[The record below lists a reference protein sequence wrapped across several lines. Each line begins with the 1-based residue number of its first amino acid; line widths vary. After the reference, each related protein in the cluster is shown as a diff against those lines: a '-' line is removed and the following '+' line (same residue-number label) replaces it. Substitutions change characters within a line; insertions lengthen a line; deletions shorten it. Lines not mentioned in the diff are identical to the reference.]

1 MDNSNLNKQLVIN
14 NIQEFAELVGNYDQA
29 WKLLVGK
36 KVSRIREEVKYKGK
50 KTGIKGTKNYK
61 YGQII
66 NIKYEDDTV
75 SVHIKYQHNFFAEY
89 RIEKI
94 INQFSDIFP
103 FITVQEIFQK
113 VPEIKNKILQD
124 IYQKLEYDFLNVNKL
139 YQERLYKYLTKGEFW
154 QEKHRFVQSWLEKN
168 LGRKP
173 DLEQSLAIGEVNNNI
188 QVLARAGSG
197 KTSTLVNKALF
208 LQKHCGILPREILIL
223 AFNRKAAEEIR
234 ERIEHNSLNNIPYV
248 MTFHALAYGLV
259 HPEEE
264 LIFDQSGGEQRK
276 SKALQSVIDDH
287 LKSPQY
293 FSKIRDLMMA
303 KFRGDW
309 ENLVRGGH
317 LLNREEMLSY
327 RRSLPREGLDGR
339 YYKSFGEKVI
349 ANFLFEHNLFYS
361 YERNYDWNGI
371 NYRPDFT
378 IFTGK
383 NQGII
388 IEYFGL
394 QGDPDYDEM
403 SARKRQFW
411 QNAQNQARW
420 QFLEFNPQDIKA
432 AQEQFGNLL
441 KHKIESFGLLC
452 NRLSEDEIWAKVKRR
467 SIDHFT
473 KAMVQFV
480 QRCRQQFL
488 TTEELENKI
497 FNHNCLEEF
506 ESQFLELGQVFYRA
520 YLERLK
526 ATGEEDF
533 DGLMQ
538 TAAKLITSGQTIF
551 RRKSGV
557 GDLSNLKYIL
567 IDEYQDF
574 SELFYRLITA
584 IRKQNS
590 QAWFFCVGDD
600 WQAINGFAGSDLNY
614 YQNFANYF
622 PNSLK
627 LNISTNY
634 RSASAIVTTG
644 NNLMNGLGKP
654 AQPHKKESGFVK
666 LVDLQDFE
674 PTPREIE
681 DHNGDHI
688 TPALL
693 RLIKKIIIE
702 NNQEV
707 VLLNRKNNLHW
718 FVNDQNKLEDFLN
731 AIRGHLPENLRDHLT
746 ISTSH
751 KYKGLEKQVVIILD
765 AVNRSYP
772 LIHPD
777 WVFTRIFG
785 SHPEGIVAEERRLFY
800 VAITRAIEQLYIIT
814 ESPNYSPFLAHLN
827 LNKINWQEYPIPG
840 DNSKYITIEIGNQ
853 KGKGSHPT
861 IQIRDL
867 LKAQGYKWNSHQ
879 HRQIWYRHD
888 LMASFTTV
896 DDFFHQSSWYA
907 IADGVEVCFY
917 DDFRNL
923 LCVCHVNNGQHDCLK
938 AANIE
943 LYSQDLDQ

>member
-1 MDNSNLNKQLVIN
+1 MDKSNLNKQLVIN

-36 KVSRIREEVKYKGK
+36 KVSRIRAEVKYKGK

-75 SVHIKYQHNFFAEY
+75 SVHIKYQRNFFAEY
-89 RIEKI
+89 KIEKI

-113 VPEIKNKILQD
+113 VPEIKNKILEE
-124 IYQKLEYDFLNVNKL
+124 IYQTLEYDFLNVNKL
-139 YQERLYKYLTKGEFW
+139 YQERLYKYLTKEEFG
-154 QEKHRFVQSWLEKN
+154 QEKYRFVQSWLEKN

-173 DLEQSLAIGEVNNNI
+173 DLEQSVAIGEVNNNI

-234 ERIEHNSLNNIPYV
+234 ERIEHNSANNIPYV

-339 YYKSFGEKVI
+339 YYKSFGEKAI

-420 QFLEFNPQDIKA
+420 QFLEFNPGDIKA
-432 AQEQFGNLL
+432 SQEQFGNLL
-441 KHKIESFGLLC
+441 KHKLASFGLLC
-452 NRLSEDEIWAKVKRR
+452 NKLSEDEIWAKVKRR

-538 TAAKLITSGQTIF
+538 TASKLITSGQTIF
-551 RRKSGV
+551 RRKSSG
-557 GDLSNLKYIL
+557 GDLRLLKYIL

-584 IRKQNS
+584 IRQQNS
-590 QAWFFCVGDD
+590 QACFFCVGDD

-718 FVNDQNKLEDFLN
+718 FVNYQNKLEDFLN
-731 AIRGHLPENLRDHLT
+731 AIRGYLPENLRDHLT

-888 LMASFTTV
+888 LRASFTTV

-923 LCVCHVNNGQHDCLK
+923 LCVCHVNNGQHDYLK
-938 AANIE
+938 APNIE
-943 LYSQDLDQ
+943 LYSQDLEP

>member
-1 MDNSNLNKQLVIN
+1 
-14 NIQEFAELVGNYDQA
+14 
-29 WKLLVGK
+29 
-36 KVSRIREEVKYKGK
+36 
-50 KTGIKGTKNYK
+50 
-61 YGQII
+61 
-66 NIKYEDDTV
+66 
-75 SVHIKYQHNFFAEY
+75 
-89 RIEKI
+89 
-94 INQFSDIFP
+94 
-103 FITVQEIFQK
+103 VQEIFQK

-441 KHKIESFGLLC
+441 KHKLESFGLLC
-452 NRLSEDEIWAKVKRR
+452 NRLSEDEIWSKVKRR

-551 RRKSGV
+551 RRKSGA

-584 IRKQNS
+584 IRQQNS

>member
-1 MDNSNLNKQLVIN
+1 M
-14 NIQEFAELVGNYDQA
+14 
-29 WKLLVGK
+29 
-36 KVSRIREEVKYKGK
+36 
-50 KTGIKGTKNYK
+50 
-61 YGQII
+61 
-66 NIKYEDDTV
+66 
-75 SVHIKYQHNFFAEY
+75 
-89 RIEKI
+89 
-94 INQFSDIFP
+94 
-103 FITVQEIFQK
+103 
-113 VPEIKNKILQD
+113 
-124 IYQKLEYDFLNVNKL
+124 
-139 YQERLYKYLTKGEFW
+139 
-154 QEKHRFVQSWLEKN
+154 
-168 LGRKP
+168 
-173 DLEQSLAIGEVNNNI
+173 
-188 QVLARAGSG
+188 
-197 KTSTLVNKALF
+197 
-208 LQKHCGILPREILIL
+208 LP
-223 AFNRKAAEEIR
+223 
-234 ERIEHNSLNNIPYV
+234 
-248 MTFHALAYGLV
+248 
-259 HPEEE
+259 
-264 LIFDQSGGEQRK
+264 
-276 SKALQSVIDDH
+276 
-287 LKSPQY
+287 
-293 FSKIRDLMMA
+293 
-303 KFRGDW
+303 
-309 ENLVRGGH
+309 
-317 LLNREEMLSY
+317 
-327 RRSLPREGLDGR
+327 
-339 YYKSFGEKVI
+339 
-349 ANFLFEHNLFYS
+349 
-361 YERNYDWNGI
+361 
-371 NYRPDFT
+371 
-378 IFTGK
+378 
-383 NQGII
+383 II

-420 QFLEFNPQDIKA
+420 QFLEFNPGDIKA

-441 KHKIESFGLLC
+441 KHKLESLGLPC

-467 SIDHFT
+467 SLDHFT

-538 TAAKLITSGQTIF
+538 TAAKLIISGQTIF
-551 RRKSGV
+551 RRKSGA

-584 IRKQNS
+584 IRQQNS
-590 QAWFFCVGDD
+590 QALFFCVGDD

-614 YQNFANYF
+614 YQNFADYF

-644 NNLMNGLGKP
+644 NKLMNGLGKP

-666 LVDLQDFE
+666 MVDLQNFE
-674 PTPREIE
+674 PTQREIE

-693 RLIKKIIIE
+693 RLLKKIIIE

-731 AIRGHLPENLRDHLT
+731 SIRGHLPENLRNRLT

-800 VAITRAIEQLYIIT
+800 VALTRAIEQLYIIT

-827 LNKINWQEYPIPG
+827 LNKINWQEYPILG
-840 DNSKYITIEIGNQ
+840 DKSKYITIEIGNQ

-888 LMASFTTV
+888 LRASFTTV

-923 LCVCHVNNGQHDCLK
+923 LCVCHVNNGQHDYLK
-938 AANIE
+938 APNIE
-943 LYSQDLDQ
+943 LYSQELDQ